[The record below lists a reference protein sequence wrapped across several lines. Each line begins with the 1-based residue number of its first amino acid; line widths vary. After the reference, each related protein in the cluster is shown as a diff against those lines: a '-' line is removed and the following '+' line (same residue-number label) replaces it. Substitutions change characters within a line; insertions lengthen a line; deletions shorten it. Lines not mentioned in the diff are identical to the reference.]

1 MNSQQRVHPVSG
13 LWISLIVFALVMAGI
28 APVLAAHVALAPG
41 AVDAVTLDGAVSSG
55 TADGVSTITIS
66 HTTGTGVNRLMLVG
80 VSSNSYNGARTIS
93 SVTFT
98 PSGGTAAAL
107 TEVGHVENEAGRL
120 AAIYY
125 LLAPPSGQAGT
136 VTVTYSGSV
145 AYGIVAGVANFA
157 GVDQTTPLGA
167 FTSNVGT
174 EAAAISVSVAT
185 DPDDL
190 VFDTVFLGAATL
202 PSLTAGSGQTQH
214 WNANIDRA
222 RGVASTKLATTTT
235 TEMSWTPS
243 GGATAYYWAIA
254 AVPINPAATGPTQQL
269 TVAVDPAGGGTT
281 SPSAGVHIYAQ
292 GATVNVTAT
301 PAEHYEFDRWDGAC
315 TGTDPDVCPV
325 TMDVDKTVTAFF
337 TEIPE
342 YTLTVNTS
350 GPGSVTLDP
359 PGGTYYRDTVV
370 TLTPV
375 PGDCATFSSWSGTN
389 QGDIQGSGP
398 YTILM
403 NGNKSVQANFTT
415 LPQFTL
421 DAGDDGNGSV
431 TLDPAGGTY
440 CTGTTVT
447 LTPVPDSGYVFD
459 SWSGTNAGNIVD
471 TGGIYTILM
480 NADKAVTANF
490 AVSLWPTVDGAAST
504 GTGAP
509 TASSVSFS
517 HTAGTGASRLML
529 VGVSWNCGNTD
540 RTITSVTFTPGGGSA
555 TALAEVRTQ
564 QYYWTGSPSTDNYRY
579 TAIYSLLN
587 PPSGA
592 AGTIDIVFSGAVSN
606 GIIAGAANFAGVNQ
620 ANPLGTPAGA
630 VGTGTSSSGTPNPA
644 VTLTGLNGNE
654 LVFDSVFIG
663 VSNANHA
670 ITADAGQSELWNS
683 TGYPTSNFNT
693 LGAASTKG
701 ATGASATMS
710 WTTAG
715 YGTTATRWAIVAVP
729 INPADGGVTR
739 LLGDVDRDGDA
750 DSTDALIVLTAD
762 AGLPAPGY
770 CPMNY
775 GDVDGNGLVN
785 STDALIILTYDAGL
799 SVLFPLE
806 QPVAEPVLTKQPD
819 GCLLGQ

>member
-28 APVLAAHVALAPG
+28 APVLAAHVALAPE

-157 GVDQTTPLGA
+157 GVDQTTPLDA

-174 EAAAISVSVAT
+174 EATAISVSVAT

-190 VFDTVFLGAATL
+190 VFDTAFLGAATL

-269 TVAVDPAGGGTT
+269 TVAVDPTGGGTT

-301 PAEHYEFDRWDGAC
+301 PAEHYEFDRWEGAC
-315 TGTDPDVCPV
+315 TGTDPNVCQV
-325 TMDVDKTVTAFF
+325 VMDADKTVTAFF
-337 TEIPE
+337 TEIPQ

-350 GPGSVTLDP
+350 GPGTVTLDP

-375 PGDCATFSSWSGTN
+375 PASGYVFSSWSGAC
-389 QGDIQGSGP
+389 SG
-398 YTILM
+398 T
-403 NGNKSVQANFTT
+403 GEC
-415 LPQFTL
+415 
-421 DAGDDGNGSV
+421 SV
-431 TLDPAGGTY
+431 TMDAPKT
-440 CTGTTVT
+440 
-447 LTPVPDSGYVFD
+447 
-459 SWSGTNAGNIVD
+459 
-471 TGGIYTILM
+471 
-480 NADKAVTANF
+480 VTANF
-490 AVSLWPTVDGAAST
+490 VAAPWPTVDGAASS

-517 HTAGTGASRLML
+517 HTAGTGANRLML
-529 VGVSWNCGNTD
+529 VGVSWNCGETD
-540 RTITSVTFTPGGGSA
+540 TTITSVTFTPGGGSA

-750 DSTDALIVLTAD
+750 DSTDALVVLTAD